1 MNLKLKKTYKQPA
14 GKQIEIKKAD
24 YRKLIS
30 LQSLGY

>member
-1 MNLKLKKTYKQPA
+1 MNLKLKKTYKQLT

-30 LQSLGY
+30 QYYRV